1 MENLQEFTSTFEAT
15 VGSYFPAKQPYSQ
28 VHVLCVHWEKNDIF
42 PISEIERLRACL
54 EGRYG
59 YKAATLALPNDDTRE
74 LRLITEIVDF
84 VKQYSTVEDSL
95 IILYYAGHCG
105 RNKDGLAEW
114 AAFEKGGPTVQWHIV
129 QQLLFAATGDVLLSL
144 DCCFASLIKKGQ
156 KSKGRFELIA
166 ACGMNAW
173 TPVPG
178 PLSFTS
184 LLISELPEHATEETP
199 VHHDFARTKQTGIK
213 LQHLDDLSQP
223 RFMQKPTGYV
233 IFRASLSDDPKGRE
247 LAEWLKTA
255 PPNNVTAIHIEA
267 MVADARRIQNLVGL
281 VQGTQEM
288 FVKGSVF
295 EKLSFPAKQEIVR
308 AFRNLDT
315 TLMTSS
321 RMADDAGLRGNSE
334 AVKGALEGIQSTLN
348 AACAAVETPVL
359 TQLGQGDFQEAYKNE
374 VVASTGTS
382 AAISLC
388 QMYHGIYSS
397 PEKKEISRDLVIV
410 PAKKERIETG
420 TIDGS
425 TVIVETYQYEEDP
438 STSRPYEET
447 LEQVQKMASI
457 LCHPKASTLHVLPC
471 LGFYHKKVEHSFG
484 VAFRAPPY
492 FNPEKKPIT
501 LLSLYSK
508 EKRVAL
514 SHRICLA
521 AKLAAALDGFHT
533 VGWFHKGFR
542 SENVM
547 FLPMEAPRNNISAEP
562 VDIAPTFVA
571 QQGSIDISNPYLFGF
586 EYMRMQDAGTNLEA
600 DDSLERDL
608 YRHPDRWG
616 KPKGII
622 LAEIAFWQ
630 PIQKIVEV
638 QETEVL
644 RRSLSGAEVLKR
656 LQSKCNSR
664 LPHQVGHMFHT
675 TVMACLGFKSATV
688 QMDAYETQKY
698 YQENIRTRLEAAVG
712 KV

>member
-129 QQLLFAATGDVLLSL
+129 QQLLFAATGDVLLLL

-166 ACGMNAW
+166 AC
-173 TPVPG
+173 
-178 PLSFTS
+178 
-184 LLISELPEHATEETP
+184 
-199 VHHDFARTKQTGIK
+199 IK

-616 KPKGII
+616 KPKVRF
-622 LAEIAFWQ
+622 E
-630 PIQKIVEV
+630 
-638 QETEVL
+638 
-644 RRSLSGAEVLKR
+644 
-656 LQSKCNSR
+656 
-664 LPHQVGHMFHT
+664 
-675 TVMACLGFKSATV
+675 
-688 QMDAYETQKY
+688 
-698 YQENIRTRLEAAVG
+698 EAHDVYALVNLNR
-712 KV
+712 K